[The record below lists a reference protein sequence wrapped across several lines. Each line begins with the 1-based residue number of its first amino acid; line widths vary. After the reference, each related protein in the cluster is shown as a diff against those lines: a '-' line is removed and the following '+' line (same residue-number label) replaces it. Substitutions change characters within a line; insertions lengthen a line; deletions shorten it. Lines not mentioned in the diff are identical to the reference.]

1 MVEQRSPKPQ
11 VVSSSL
17 AAPAIFLFNNYMA
30 QSAGTKIQAGFMKTG
45 VMSRIRHFISGTIAE
60 LGKCTWP
67 DRASVFESTL
77 LVLFMI
83 AVLAVFVFAIDYVSQ
98 GFVRLITTF

>member
-1 MVEQRSPKPQ
+1 
-11 VVSSSL
+11 
-17 AAPAIFLFNNYMA
+17 
-30 QSAGTKIQAGFMKTG
+30 MKTG
-45 VMSRIRHFISGTIAE
+45 VMSKIRQFIGGTIAE

-83 AVLAVFVFAIDYVSQ
+83 AVLAVFVAAIDYVSQ
-98 GFVRLITTF
+98 GFIRLITTF

>member
-1 MVEQRSPKPQ
+1 
-11 VVSSSL
+11 
-17 AAPAIFLFNNYMA
+17 
-30 QSAGTKIQAGFMKTG
+30 MKTG
-45 VMSRIRHFISGTIAE
+45 VMSKIRHFVSGTVAE

-83 AVLAVFVFAIDYVSQ
+83 AVLAVFVAVIDYVSR
-98 GFVRLITTF
+98 FLIHLITTF

>member
-1 MVEQRSPKPQ
+1 
-11 VVSSSL
+11 
-17 AAPAIFLFNNYMA
+17 
-30 QSAGTKIQAGFMKTG
+30 MKTG
-45 VMSRIRHFISGTIAE
+45 VMTKIRHFVSGTIAE
-60 LGKCTWP
+60 LGKCTWQ

-83 AVLAVFVFAIDYVSQ
+83 AVLAVFVAVIDYVSQ

>member
-1 MVEQRSPKPQ
+1 
-11 VVSSSL
+11 
-17 AAPAIFLFNNYMA
+17 
-30 QSAGTKIQAGFMKTG
+30 MKTG
-45 VMSRIRHFISGTIAE
+45 VMSKVRAFVSGTIAE

-83 AVLAVFVFAIDYVSQ
+83 AVLAVFVAGIDFVSQ
-98 GFVRLITTF
+98 FMIDKITTF

>member
-17 AAPAIFLFNNYMA
+17 AAPAIFYFIETMA
-30 QSAGTKIQAGFMKTG
+30 QCAGTEYLGKIMKTG
-45 VMSRIRHFISGTIAE
+45 VMSKIRHFVSGTIAE

-83 AVLAVFVFAIDYVSQ
+83 AVLAVFVAAIDYVSQ
-98 GFVRLITTF
+98 LFIHLITTF

>member
-1 MVEQRSPKPQ
+1 
-11 VVSSSL
+11 
-17 AAPAIFLFNNYMA
+17 
-30 QSAGTKIQAGFMKTG
+30 MKTG
-45 VMSRIRHFISGTIAE
+45 VMSKVRAFVSGTIAE

-83 AVLAVFVFAIDYVSQ
+83 AVLAVFVAGIDFVSD
-98 GFVRLITTF
+98 GAFRPDPSGERDRDAGV

>member
-1 MVEQRSPKPQ
+1 
-11 VVSSSL
+11 
-17 AAPAIFLFNNYMA
+17 
-30 QSAGTKIQAGFMKTG
+30 MKTG
-45 VMSRIRHFISGTIAE
+45 VMSKVRQFVSGTIAE

-83 AVLAVFVFAIDYVSQ
+83 AVLAVFVAAIDYVSQ
-98 GFVRLITTF
+98 GFIRLITTF

>member
-1 MVEQRSPKPQ
+1 
-11 VVSSSL
+11 
-17 AAPAIFLFNNYMA
+17 
-30 QSAGTKIQAGFMKTG
+30 MKTG
-45 VMSRIRHFISGTIAE
+45 VMSKVRHFVSGTIAE

-83 AVLAVFVFAIDYVSQ
+83 AVLAVFVAAIDYVSQ
-98 GFVRLITTF
+98 GFIRLITVF

>member
-1 MVEQRSPKPQ
+1 MVEQRSPKPK

-17 AAPAIFLFNNYMA
+17 AAPAIFYLTKMA
-30 QSAGTKIQAGFMKTG
+30 QCAGTELDTSMKSG
-45 VMSRIRHFISGTIAE
+45 VMSKVRHFVSGTISE

-83 AVLAVFVFAIDYVSQ
+83 AVLAVFVAAIDYVSQ
-98 GFVRLITTF
+98 GFIRLITTF

>member
-17 AAPAIFLFNNYMA
+17 AAPAIFVYLTKMA
-30 QSAGTKIQAGFMKTG
+30 QCAGTELDTNMKTG
-45 VMSRIRHFISGTIAE
+45 VMSKIRHFVGGTIAE

-83 AVLAVFVFAIDYVSQ
+83 AVLAVFVAVIDYVSQ
-98 GFVRLITTF
+98 GFIRLITTF